1 MKGVKRFAKTVDVAL
16 GTVVTPCKRRTSPAG
31 TARAGVCA
39 NHAGT
44 ANNSLPP
51 AKSCPHRRCDGHSR
65 RLTHASA
72 KSQRNLLFCAVPR
85 SDWAGSCLLL
95 KALPHGP
102 YPLAAKRGNAMVG
115 TEAVA
120 SARSREEAGPTPR
133 TPIVASVELDHC
145 SRCIRVVEP
154 MHALGA
160 ACLWAAPVC
169 WTYDVTACSRV
180 PESVRSI
187 SPQRRQTL
195 RQSSADLQNLVGH
208 PRESRRQNVNQ
219 RIGRP
224 NQRSAG
230 APSPPTLSRRQQ
242 FG

>member
-180 PESVRSI
+180 PESVRLDLAATPSNAAPKLRR
-187 SPQRRQTL
+187 SPESGWPSPGVAAAKC
-195 RQSSADLQNLVGH
+195 QSTNRATKSAVG
-208 PRESRRQNVNQ
+208 
-219 RIGRP
+219 
-224 NQRSAG
+224 RSA
-230 APSPPTLSRRQQ
+230 LRRRL
-242 FG
+242 